1 MQTYLVHHGIL
12 GQKWGI
18 RRFQNYDGTLINPKR
33 DTKTISDRER
43 RYFDKRNSFTSD
55 EDKDLWEFQQN
66 ARNKKERESAINER
80 ARFAKE
86 SGIYDADFKK
96 KSLSGKA
103 LDDAYKK
110 FLRNQENFYDSD
122 YKGVVKGE
130 SDDDLSYT
138 NKKNAKPYKGEDAKE
153 MQADVTAINGGMAG
167 RDYGFNRNTN
177 CGFCA
182 VSYEMRRRGMPVRA
196 QEGDG
201 AMDPAIFN
209 AFRHGKN
216 DIKITAEREM
226 LALHEGLSE
235 NEFVQMRDG
244 ILKDSKNSRGV
255 ITLCWKALARGQDNI
270 GGHAIS
276 YEVKDGDFFVVD
288 PQIGKLYKGN
298 EAYQYLKHANKIQY
312 MRTDNKKLESHAE
325 QYFAESDATKI
336 KTNVSKRL
344 ANVASIAAGVDVIG
358 LYAGS
363 AISALTGNPVPLAAA
378 LITSVTTIPVS
389 AIASGVSE
397 HQIKKH
403 KDALMEKYRKEGRNT
418 YYSTGKLDKAAKDNL
433 GKSKSVKS
441 KIQSLKGSHSI
452 SEIAKMLGMDP
463 KTVKLYM

>member
-1 MQTYLVHHGIL
+1 MKTTYLAHHGIL
-12 GQKWGI
+12 GQRWGI

-33 DTKTISDRER
+33 DTRSDRER

-66 ARNKKERESAINER
+66 ARNKKERELAINER

-86 SGIYDADFKK
+86 TGIYDIDFKK

-110 FLRNQENFYDSD
+110 FLRNQECFYDDNPKS
-122 YKGVVKGE
+122 VVKGE

-153 MQADVTAINGGMAG
+153 MQADVMAINGGTAG
-167 RDYGFNRNTN
+167 RNYGFNRNTN

-182 VSYEMRRRGMPVRA
+182 VSYEMRRRGMPVHA

-209 AFRHGKN
+209 AFKHGKN
-216 DIKITAEREM
+216 DIKTTAERET

-244 ILKDSKNSRGV
+244 ILKDGKNSRGI
-255 ITLCWKALARGQDNI
+255 ITLCWKALERGQGNI
-270 GGHAIS
+270 GGHALS

-336 KTNVSKRL
+336 ETS
-344 ANVASIAAGVDVIG
+344 ASRRIAIASAYASAVGFVG

-363 AISALTGNPVPLAAA
+363 AIATLTGNPVPLAAA
-378 LITSVTTIPVS
+378 VITSVASIPVS
-389 AIASGVSE
+389 AISSTISNY
-397 HQIKKH
+397 QINKR

-441 KIQSLKGSHSI
+441 KIQSLKGSHSV